1 VKKLISQSDALNVQI
16 NALEDNIVALTSL
29 IVVQCDKDA
38 AELLCDA
45 FLTSFHKIKDYYLI
59 LKILD
64 V

>member
-1 VKKLISQSDALNVQI
+1 MKKFILQSDVLNVQI
-16 NALEDNIVALTSL
+16 KALEGDIALTSL
-29 IVVQCDKDA
+29 NVVQHDEEV